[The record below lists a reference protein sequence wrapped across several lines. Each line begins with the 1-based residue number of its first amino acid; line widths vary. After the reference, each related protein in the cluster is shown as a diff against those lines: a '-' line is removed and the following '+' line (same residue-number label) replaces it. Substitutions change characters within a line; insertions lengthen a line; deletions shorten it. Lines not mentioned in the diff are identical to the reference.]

1 MSHTPECCYML
12 PSFGERGWQATD
24 LAQELQGAGGVAAA
38 TQTITIQ
45 TNRPVLL
52 GRLELEY
59 EDTVIAST
67 ATPQGLL
74 VAGLPLIASQGGS
87 DLSVFKPRAPGL
99 TDANYLGVPLM
110 PLQTFTIA
118 VAFTGGNS
126 RLSARVLTRLL
137 SDDEVAQMGNTDP
150 FVAGYRLLY
159 GMPPT
164 TIGAG
169 AAGQL
174 VMTVERPIQA
184 GFNLGMLVLAAL
196 PGVGKF
202 DLVVDSV
209 TVAGVAIDQEVTQAA
224 VAWTHYDFQNAR
236 GRGMRLKSMLPVGSR
251 VIVNV
256 TNTTA
261 APIVVQGTFIRTPEF
276 GSALSGGVEQSSRP
290 FVGSSR
296 ALEAFNTGLVPSGS
310 GAGRLSS
317 GGSIVLGELRQ
328 RPGMLSGLSED
339 EAEDVAE
346 VINFLGDDETVRGTI
361 RNMAAGKVK
370 PITALKSFRAMA
382 RNRGVT
388 LPSDSK
394 ANATRG
400 DGSRR

>member
-1 MSHTPECCYML
+1 MSSESCYML
-12 PSFGERGWQATD
+12 SSFGERGWQATD

-87 DLSVFKPRAPGL
+87 DLSVFKPQAPGL

-118 VAFTGGNS
+118 AAFTGGNS
-126 RLSARVLTRLL
+126 RLSARVLTRPL
-137 SDDEVAQMGNTDP
+137 SDEEVAQMGNTDP

-164 TIGAG
+164 TINAG
-169 AAGQL
+169 SAGQL

-184 GFNLGMLVLAAL
+184 GFNLGMLVLACL
-196 PGVGKF
+196 SSVGKF

-209 TVAGVAIDQEVTQAA
+209 TVAGVAVDQEVTQAA
-224 VAWTHYDFQNAR
+224 VAWTHYDFRNAR
-236 GRGMRLKSMLPVGSR
+236 GRGMRLKSTLPVGSR

-261 APIVVQGTFIRTPEF
+261 AAIVVQGVFIRSPEF

-296 ALEAFNTGLVPSGS
+296 ALEAFNTGLVPSG
-310 GAGRLSS
+310 GGGGGRLSS
-317 GGSIVLGELRQ
+317 RGSVVLSELRQ
-328 RPGMLSGLSED
+328 RPGMLSGLSDD

-346 VINFLGDDETVRGTI
+346 AINFLGDDETVRGTI
-361 RNMAAGKVK
+361 RNMAAGKVR
-370 PITALKSFRAMA
+370 PIAALKSFRAMA
-382 RNRGVT
+382 RNRGVS

-394 ANATRG
+394 ASATRG
-400 DGSRR
+400 MSRH

>member
-1 MSHTPECCYML
+1 MSSESCYML
-12 PSFGERGWQATD
+12 SSFGERGWQATD

-87 DLSVFKPRAPGL
+87 DLSVFKPQAPGL

-118 VAFTGGNS
+118 AAFTGGNS
-126 RLSARVLTRLL
+126 RLSARVLTRPL
-137 SDDEVAQMGNTDP
+137 SDEEVAQMGNTDP

-164 TIGAG
+164 TINAG
-169 AAGQL
+169 SAGQL

-184 GFNLGMLVLAAL
+184 GFNLGMLVLACL
-196 PGVGKF
+196 STVGKF

-209 TVAGVAIDQEVTQAA
+209 TVAGVAVDQEVTQAA
-224 VAWTHYDFQNAR
+224 VAWTHYDFRNAR
-236 GRGMRLKSMLPVGSR
+236 GRGMRLKSTLPVGSR

-261 APIVVQGTFIRTPEF
+261 AAIVVQGVFIRSPEF

-296 ALEAFNTGLVPSGS
+296 ALEAFNTGLVPSG
-310 GAGRLSS
+310 GGGGRLSS
-317 GGSIVLGELRQ
+317 RGSVVLGELRQ
-328 RPGMLSGLSED
+328 RPGMLSGLSDD

-346 VINFLGDDETVRGTI
+346 AINFLGDDETVRGTI
-361 RNMAAGKVK
+361 RNMAAGKVR
-370 PITALKSFRAMA
+370 PIAALKSFRAMA
-382 RNRGVT
+382 RNRGVS

-394 ANATRG
+394 ASATRG
-400 DGSRR
+400 MSRR

>member
-1 MSHTPECCYML
+1 MSSESCFML
-12 PSFGERGWQATD
+12 SSFGERGWQATD

-87 DLSVFKPRAPGL
+87 DLSVFKPQAPGL

-118 VAFTGGNS
+118 ATFTGGNS
-126 RLSARVLTRLL
+126 RLSARVLTRPL
-137 SDDEVAQMGNTDP
+137 SDEEVAQMGNTDP

-164 TIGAG
+164 TINAG
-169 AAGQL
+169 SAGQL

-184 GFNLGMLVLAAL
+184 GFNLGMLVLACL
-196 PGVGKF
+196 SSVGKF

-209 TVAGVAIDQEVTQAA
+209 TVAGVAVDQEVTQAA
-224 VAWTHYDFQNAR
+224 VAWTHYDFRNAR
-236 GRGMRLKSMLPVGSR
+236 GRGMRLKSTLPVGSR

-256 TNTTA
+256 TNTTVA
-261 APIVVQGTFIRTPEF
+261 AIVVQGVFIRSPEF

-296 ALEAFNTGLVPSGS
+296 ALEAFNTGLVPSG
-310 GAGRLSS
+310 GGGGRLSS
-317 GGSIVLGELRQ
+317 RGSVVLGELRQ
-328 RPGMLSGLSED
+328 RPGMLSGLSE
-339 EAEDVAE
+339 EEEEDVAE
-346 VINFLGDDETVRGTI
+346 AINFLGDDETVRGTI
-361 RNMAAGKVK
+361 RNMAAGKVR
-370 PITALKSFRAMA
+370 PIAALKSFRAMA
-382 RNRGVT
+382 RNRGIS

-394 ANATRG
+394 ASATRG
-400 DGSRR
+400 MSRR

>member
-1 MSHTPECCYML
+1 MGHTPECCYMM

-24 LAQELQGAGGVAAA
+24 LAQELQGAGGAAAA

-118 VAFTGGNS
+118 AAFTGGNS

-137 SDDEVAQMGNTDP
+137 SDEEVAQMGNIDP

-169 AAGQL
+169 ASGQL
-174 VMTVERPIQA
+174 IMTVERPIQA

-196 PGVGKF
+196 PSVGKF

-209 TVAGVAIDQEVTQAA
+209 TVAGVSIDQEVTAA
-224 VAWTHYDFQNAR
+224 SVAWTHYDFQNAR

-261 APIVVQGTFIRTPEF
+261 AAIVVQGTFIRTPEF

-290 FVGSSR
+290 FVQSSQ
-296 ALEAFNTGLVPSGS
+296 ALQSLNTNTGLVVPSMG
-310 GAGRLSS
+310 GRRFA
-317 GGSIVLGELRQ
+317 VLGELRQ
-328 RPGMLSGLSED
+328 RPGMLAGLGDD

-361 RNMAAGKVK
+361 RNMAIGKVK
-370 PITALKSFRAMA
+370 PRTALMSFRKLA
-382 RNRGVT
+382 RNRGVS

-394 ANATRG
+394 ANATQG
-400 DGSRR
+400 VGRRS

>member
-24 LAQELQGAGGVAAA
+24 LAQELQGSGGVAAA

-99 TDANYLGVPLM
+99 ADANYLGVPLM

-118 VAFTGGNS
+118 AAFTGGNS

-137 SDDEVAQMGNTDP
+137 SDEEVAQMGNTDP

-164 TIGAG
+164 TINAG

-209 TVAGVAIDQEVTQAA
+209 TVAGVAVDQEVTQAA

-290 FVGSSR
+290 FVSSSR
-296 ALEAFNTGLVPSGS
+296 ALEAFNTGLVPSG
-310 GAGRLSS
+310 GGRLSA
-317 GGSIVLGELRQ
+317 GGNTVLSELRQ
-328 RPGMLSGLSED
+328 RPSFLSGLRDD
-339 EAEDVAE
+339 EAEDMAE
-346 VINFLGDDETVRGTI
+346 AINFLGDDETVRGTI
-361 RNMAAGKVK
+361 RNIAAGKVR
-370 PITALKSFRAMA
+370 PGAALASFRKMA
-382 RNRGVT
+382 RNRGVS

-394 ANATRG
+394 ANATIG
-400 DGSRR
+400 GSRR

>member
-1 MSHTPECCYML
+1 
-12 PSFGERGWQATD
+12 
-24 LAQELQGAGGVAAA
+24 
-38 TQTITIQ
+38 
-45 TNRPVLL
+45 
-52 GRLELEY
+52 
-59 EDTVIAST
+59 
-67 ATPQGLL
+67 
-74 VAGLPLIASQGGS
+74 
-87 DLSVFKPRAPGL
+87 
-99 TDANYLGVPLM
+99 
-110 PLQTFTIA
+110 
-118 VAFTGGNS
+118 
-126 RLSARVLTRLL
+126 
-137 SDDEVAQMGNTDP
+137 MGNTDP

-164 TIGAG
+164 TINAG

-209 TVAGVAIDQEVTQAA
+209 TVAGVAVDQEVTQAA

-290 FVGSSR
+290 FVSSSR
-296 ALEAFNTGLVPSGS
+296 ALEAFNTGLVPSG
-310 GAGRLSS
+310 GGRLSA
-317 GGSIVLGELRQ
+317 GGNAVLSELRQ
-328 RPGMLSGLSED
+328 RPDFLSGLRDD
-339 EAEDVAE
+339 EAEDMAE
-346 VINFLGDDETVRGTI
+346 AINFLGDDETVQGTI
-361 RNMAAGKVK
+361 RNMAAGKVR
-370 PITALKSFRAMA
+370 PMAALKSFRAMA
-382 RNRGVT
+382 RNRGVS

-400 DGSRR
+400 GSRR

>member
-1 MSHTPECCYML
+1 MSHTPECCFML

-99 TDANYLGVPLM
+99 VDANYLGVPLM

-118 VAFTGGNS
+118 AAFTGGNS

-164 TIGAG
+164 TINAG
-169 AAGQL
+169 VAGQL

-184 GFNLGMLVLAAL
+184 GFNLGMLVLACL
-196 PGVGKF
+196 STVGKF

-209 TVAGVAIDQEVTQAA
+209 TVAGVAVDQEVTQAA

-290 FVGSSR
+290 FVSSSR
-296 ALEAFNTGLVPSGS
+296 ALEAFNTGLVPSG
-310 GAGRLSS
+310 GGRLSA
-317 GGSIVLGELRQ
+317 GGNAVLSELRQ
-328 RPGMLSGLSED
+328 RPDFLSGLRDD
-339 EAEDVAE
+339 EAEDMAE
-346 VINFLGDDETVRGTI
+346 AINFLGDDETVQGTI
-361 RNMAAGKVK
+361 RNMAAGKVR
-370 PITALKSFRAMA
+370 PMAALKSFRAMA
-382 RNRGVT
+382 RNRGVS

-400 DGSRR
+400 GSRH

>member
-12 PSFGERGWQATD
+12 PSFGERGWQVTD

-99 TDANYLGVPLM
+99 VDANYLGVPLM

-118 VAFTGGNS
+118 AAFTGGNS

-137 SDDEVAQMGNTDP
+137 SDEEVAQMGNTDP

-164 TIGAG
+164 TINAG

-184 GFNLGMLVLAAL
+184 GFNLGMLVLACL
-196 PGVGKF
+196 SSVGKF

-209 TVAGVAIDQEVTQAA
+209 TVAGVAVDQEVTQAA

-261 APIVVQGTFIRTPEF
+261 ASIVVQGTFIRTPEF

-290 FVGSSR
+290 FVGSSQ
-296 ALEAFNTGLVPSGS
+296 ALEAFNTGLVPSG
-310 GAGRLSS
+310 GGRLSA
-317 GGSIVLGELRQ
+317 GGNTVLSELRQ
-328 RPGMLSGLSED
+328 RPGFLSGLRDD
-339 EAEDVAE
+339 EAEDMAE
-346 VINFLGDDETVRGTI
+346 AINFLGDDETVRGTI
-361 RNMAAGKVK
+361 RNMAAGKVR
-370 PITALKSFRAMA
+370 PMAALKSFRAMA
-382 RNRGVT
+382 RNRGVS

-400 DGSRR
+400 GSRR

>member
-1 MSHTPECCYML
+1 MGHTPECCYMM

-118 VAFTGGNS
+118 AAFTGGNS

-137 SDDEVAQMGNTDP
+137 SDEEVAQMGNIDP

-169 AAGQL
+169 ASGQL

-196 PGVGKF
+196 PSVGKF

-209 TVAGVAIDQEVTQAA
+209 TVAGVSIDQEVTAA
-224 VAWTHYDFQNAR
+224 SVAWTHYDFQNAR
-236 GRGMRLKSMLPVGSR
+236 GRGMRLKSMLSIGSR

-256 TNTTA
+256 TNTTI

-290 FVGSSR
+290 FVQSSQ
-296 ALEAFNTGLVPSGS
+296 ALQSLNTNTGLVPSMG
-310 GAGRLSS
+310 GRLSS
-317 GGSIVLGELRQ
+317 GGFAVLDELRQ

-361 RNMAAGKVK
+361 RNMAIGKVK
-370 PITALKSFRAMA
+370 PRTALASFRKLA
-382 RNRGVT
+382 RNRGVS

-394 ANATRG
+394 ANATQ